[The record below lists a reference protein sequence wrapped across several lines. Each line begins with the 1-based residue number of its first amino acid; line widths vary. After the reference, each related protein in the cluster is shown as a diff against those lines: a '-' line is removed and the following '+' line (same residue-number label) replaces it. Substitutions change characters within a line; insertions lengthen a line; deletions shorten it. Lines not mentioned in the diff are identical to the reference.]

1 MFIEDKEN
9 CIIGQSSVVVEI
21 VKVDV
26 IILQVRLD
34 FKKRALPLMF
44 FLRAHRHVAAERVW

>member
-21 VKVDV
+21 VKVEV

-44 FLRAHRHVAAERVW
+44 FCVPTAM